1 MIRFLKRHSVD
12 LTRRNS
18 KGEEQDKDKERER
31 EGEQQQ
37 TNEVNGALQDGALQ
51 KDRSGDEM
59 ATVPLD
65 KVTKEES
72 GIVTG
77 EDIIDESVKHEKVE
91 DQSEINPCKGLSF
104 SVGVS
109 ENRNSKYR
117 RTMED
122 VHTYVANFCER
133 LDWGYF
139 GVFDGHAGKQTAR
152 WAGTNLHNLLYES
165 IMNDKF
171 TDLRENLNSSFLEA
185 DKEIAKMKGVGS
197 SGSTAAVAVL
207 RWEEEVDEE
216 GEDASP
222 QHETKGSHT
231 EAAGRLG
238 QDAPFD
244 FIPTKK
250 HKRILY
256 TANVGDT
263 RIVISRRGRAKRL
276 CYEHKG
282 SDKSEIKRI
291 YKNGGLV
298 LGGRVNGVLAVSRSL
313 GDIYLKE
320 YVLGAPYTTMTEVN
334 DGDEFLIIA
343 CDGLWDVCD
352 DQEAV
357 DLIKNVTD
365 AKAASETLCD
375 YAIRNGT
382 CDNVTVMVVM
392 LDTRIFGYSEA
403 GPA

>member
-18 KGEEQDKDKERER
+18 KGEDQDKDKE
-31 EGEQQQ
+31 GE
-37 TNEVNGALQDGALQ
+37 
-51 KDRSGDEM
+51 
-59 ATVPLD
+59 
-65 KVTKEES
+65 KEERNKHTDGTRNEKQDYQIAVPADRVIKEAS

-77 EDIIDESVKHEKVE
+77 DEVIDGSVKNGEAE
-91 DQSEINPCKGLSF
+91 DEPEINPCKGLSF

-109 ENRNSKYR
+109 ENKNSKYR

-152 WAGTNLHNLLYES
+152 WAGTNLHNLLYDS
-165 IMNDKF
+165 IMNDRF

-197 SGSTAAVAVL
+197 SGCTAAVAVL
-207 RWEEEVDEE
+207 RWEEEVEDE
-216 GEDASP
+216 GE
-222 QHETKGSHT
+222 ETNGQCGNGTRAGEAEEPSEHT
-231 EAAGRLG
+231 EAL
-238 QDAPFD
+238 FD
-244 FIPTKK
+244 FVPTKK

-263 RIVISRRGRAKRL
+263 RIIISRRGSAKRL

-291 YKNGGLV
+291 HRQGGLV
-298 LGGRVNGVLAVSRSL
+298 LGGRVNGVLAVTRSL
-313 GDIYLKE
+313 GDVYLKE
-320 YVLGAPYTTMTEVN
+320 YVLGTPYTTMTEVN
-334 DGDEFLIIA
+334 EGDEFLIIA
-343 CDGLWDVCD
+343 CDGLWDVCE

-357 DLIKNVTD
+357 DLIKNIKD
-365 AKAASETLCD
+365 AKTASETLCSH
-375 YAIRNGT
+375 AIRNGT

-403 GPA
+403 

>member
-1 MIRFLKRHSVD
+1 MD

-18 KGEEQDKDKERER
+18 KGEEQDKEKEREKQ
-31 EGEQQQ
+31 GEQQ
-37 TNEVNGALQDGALQ
+37 TNEVDGTKQ
-51 KDRSGDEM
+51 TEDHGGDEM
-59 ATVPLD
+59 AAAMAE

-72 GIVTG
+72 GIVSG
-77 EDIIDESVKHEKVE
+77 EYIIDESVKHEDVSN
-91 DQSEINPCKGLSF
+91 QSEINPCKGLSF

-165 IMNDKF
+165 IMNDNF

-207 RWEEEVDEE
+207 RWEEEVEEE
-216 GEDASP
+216 GEESNG
-222 QHETKGSHT
+222 QQEVKGSEA
-231 EAAGRLG
+231 EAAGRNRSLG

-263 RIVISRRGRAKRL
+263 RIIISRRGKAKRL

-320 YVLGAPYTTMTEVN
+320 FVLGAPYTTMTEVN
-334 DGDEFLIIA
+334 EGDEFLIIA

-357 DLIKNVTD
+357 DSIRNVTD
-365 AKAASETLCD
+365 AKVASEMLCD
-375 YAIRNGT
+375 YAIRKGT

-403 GPA
+403 STA

>member
-1 MIRFLKRHSVD
+1 
-12 LTRRNS
+12 
-18 KGEEQDKDKERER
+18 
-31 EGEQQQ
+31 
-37 TNEVNGALQDGALQ
+37 
-51 KDRSGDEM
+51 
-59 ATVPLD
+59 
-65 KVTKEES
+65 
-72 GIVTG
+72 
-77 EDIIDESVKHEKVE
+77 
-91 DQSEINPCKGLSF
+91 LSF

-207 RWEEEVDEE
+207 RWEEE
-216 GEDASP
+216 
-222 QHETKGSHT
+222 
-231 EAAGRLG
+231 
-238 QDAPFD
+238 DAPFD

-392 LDTRIFGYSEA
+392 L
-403 GPA
+403 

>member
-18 KGEEQDKDKERER
+18 KGEEQDKEKEREKQ
-31 EGEQQQ
+31 GEQQ
-37 TNEVNGALQDGALQ
+37 TNEVDGTKQ
-51 KDRSGDEM
+51 TEDHGGDEM
-59 ATVPLD
+59 AAAMAE

-72 GIVTG
+72 GIVSG
-77 EDIIDESVKHEKVE
+77 EYIIDESVKHEDVSN
-91 DQSEINPCKGLSF
+91 QSEINPCKGLSF

-165 IMNDKF
+165 IMNDNF

-207 RWEEEVDEE
+207 RWEEEVEEE
-216 GEDASP
+216 GEESNG
-222 QHETKGSHT
+222 QQEVKGSEA
-231 EAAGRLG
+231 EAAGRNRSLG

-263 RIVISRRGRAKRL
+263 RIIISRRGKAKRL

-320 YVLGAPYTTMTEVN
+320 FVLGAPYTTMTEVN
-334 DGDEFLIIA
+334 EGDEFLIIA

-357 DLIKNVTD
+357 DSIRNVTD
-365 AKAASETLCD
+365 AKVASEMLCD
-375 YAIRNGT
+375 YAIRKGT

-403 GPA
+403 STA

>member
-1 MIRFLKRHSVD
+1 MD

-18 KGEEQDKDKERER
+18 KGEEQDKEKEREKQ
-31 EGEQQQ
+31 GEQQ
-37 TNEVNGALQDGALQ
+37 TNEVDGTKQ
-51 KDRSGDEM
+51 TEDHGGDEM
-59 ATVPLD
+59 AAAMAE

-72 GIVTG
+72 GIVSG
-77 EDIIDESVKHEKVE
+77 EDIIDESVKHEDVSN
-91 DQSEINPCKGLSF
+91 QSEINPCKGLSF

-165 IMNDKF
+165 IMNDNF

-207 RWEEEVDEE
+207 RWEEEVEEE
-216 GEDASP
+216 GEESNG
-222 QHETKGSHT
+222 QQEVKGSEA
-231 EAAGRLG
+231 EAAGRNRSLG

-263 RIVISRRGRAKRL
+263 RIIISRRGKAKRL

-320 YVLGAPYTTMTEVN
+320 FVLGAPYTTMTEVN
-334 DGDEFLIIA
+334 EGDEFLIIA

-357 DLIKNVTD
+357 DSIRNVTD
-365 AKAASETLCD
+365 AKVASEMLCD
-375 YAIRNGT
+375 YAIRKGT

-403 GPA
+403 STA